1 MNSKIAAG
9 VTKLALLIDGD
20 NVSATFMPLILREA
34 TKIGTVA
41 IRRIYGQFK
50 SGKMKSWLKHVEE
63 FDTRQ
68 STSRRSPAARTPPT

>member
-1 MNSKIAAG
+1 MNNDGKAG

-34 TKIGTVA
+34 AKLGTVA

-50 SGKMKSWLKHVEE
+50 SGKMKS
-63 FDTRQ
+63 
-68 STSRRSPAARTPPT
+68 